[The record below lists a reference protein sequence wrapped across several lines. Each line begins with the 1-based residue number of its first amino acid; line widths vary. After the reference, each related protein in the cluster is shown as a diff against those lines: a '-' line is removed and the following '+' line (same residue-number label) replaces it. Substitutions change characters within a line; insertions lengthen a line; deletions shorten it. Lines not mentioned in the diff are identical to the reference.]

1 MRKLDFKKLISS
13 RYFNFFATLIL
24 FGLIYL
30 IASVNYRGFSRPQVF
45 LNLFID
51 NATLII
57 ATVATTFVLLT
68 GGIDISVGSVVSL
81 TCMLIAWML
90 ERTQIPALIVIV
102 IVILFGMLFGLVQ
115 GWLITRFNLQPFII
129 TLAGQYFGR
138 GLTAIISTETI
149 SVTDPLFKNMATSRI
164 PLPGIGYISA
174 GVIIAIIVLIL
185 ATVMTEKTSFGR
197 RFFAI
202 GGNRQSSFLMGL
214 NVNRASIWAYVIS
227 SGLAAVAGVVY
238 TFIMLSGYPLH
249 AIGLDMEAIT
259 ASVIGGTLMSG
270 GVAFLPGT
278 LIGVLIQGAIQ
289 TVITFQG
296 TLSAWWTRIVLAGL
310 LAFFIIM
317 QSIIVK
323 QKSKISI
330 TTVAKAEEEIPES

>member
-1 MRKLDFKKLISS
+1 MFKTKFNFRNMLSS
-13 RYFNFFATLIL
+13 KYFNFIATTLL
-24 FGLIYL
+24 FVLIYGV
-30 IASVNYRGFSRPQVF
+30 ASMNYRGFSSPQVF

-68 GGIDISVGSVVSL
+68 GGIDISIGSVVSL
-81 TCMLIAWML
+81 TCMMIAWL
-90 ERTQIPALIVIV
+90 LQNTGIPAPLVMV
-102 IVILFGMLFGLVQ
+102 MVILFGMFFGFVQ
-115 GWLITRFNLQPFII
+115 GYIITKFDCQPFII
-129 TLAGQYFGR
+129 TLAGQFFGR
-138 GLTAIISTETI
+138 GLTAIISTNTI
-149 SVTDPLFKNMATSRI
+149 TIDHPLFKQMASMRI
-164 PLPGIGYISA
+164 PVFSLGYLSA
-174 GVIIAIIVLIL
+174 GVMIALAVLIV
-185 ATVMTEKTSFGR
+185 AYVVTERTKFGR

-214 NVNRASIWAYVIS
+214 NVNKASIWAYVIS
-227 SGLAAVAGVVY
+227 SGLAALAGIVY

-270 GVAFLPGT
+270 GVAFIPGT

-296 TLSAWWTRIVLAGL
+296 TLSAWWTRIVLAAL
-310 LAFFIIM
+310 LAFFIVV

-330 TTVAKAEEEIPES
+330 TTSTSTEEE